1 MQLNRVTV
9 SGFKSFGDRVSVE
22 FAPGVTAIVGPN
34 GSGKSNLLDALRW
47 ATGGGRA
54 REFRAEDKTELIF
67 HGASGKKRLSR
78 ADVEVELQLPDRR
91 VKITRSLDRDGVT
104 KLTLNGRNARFV
116 DVDEAL
122 AGSGLGRGSLAII
135 GQGEVS
141 GVLMADPPRLLSYV
155 AEAAGVAQ
163 LSNRREQTVRRLD
176 TAREHLARLE
186 EKLAEDQA
194 RIDTLEREAED
205 ARRHRELTARNRQLR
220 FTLVDARVA
229 SLERD
234 VQSLKASVLESE
246 SKLAAA
252 REAADEARERVN
264 DARERDREA
273 EASHREA
280 TAQHAKALGDVRVA
294 EHALEAATTRAGDL
308 ERQRERLQEE
318 QTTIQG
324 RRPPEAPDDDL
335 VALNG
340 AMQASE
346 SELDAARTALHDA
359 QQAAAAAWQARQTAE
374 QEAAASARA
383 AAQREERIEAQARQR
398 RELDARLETLKHER
412 ETLMQNGAG
421 ETETVAGESLQ
432 AAEDRL
438 EEARQQLEAAHQT
451 HANADAEVRSQRMQV
466 ERLKVALENRQ
477 GYAEGPKQALASGI
491 DGILGSLA
499 DLISVPDA
507 YLEAIGLALGRRAEY
522 VVTQNEQAARKA
534 LKHVRDAG
542 GWVTLLPIDLAQ
554 ESGARDR
561 AEALLGQ
568 PGVVGR
574 AKDVIEYDA
583 RYEPVIGNV
592 LGDTLLVETT
602 EQAYALAKN
611 QRVRPRLVTLDGSVF
626 EVGGALSGGRRR
638 TVNPLIGAA
647 KDLDDSETK
656 LRALEGDL
664 HTKQEALTDAQGAF
678 LTARGERDAARETN
692 ESARAKA
699 AEWREAVAINERMM
713 ADAEAQLASLQDPQ
727 EPSILPSSD
736 GSPLDL
742 DEVRTRHEQA
752 TEALEAARTHEAQ
765 ARDVASAARH
775 AHALASERRKAYE
788 QAQERFDSDQ
798 TRLAQITEELAKWG
812 DAIVHAWNAV
822 KDLEERVARTKAA
835 LPEDLTATGEAR
847 EAARQALSAAESDVD
862 AGNER
867 VSQIG
872 AELEQHRV
880 NLARRETSLDAARE
894 ERSQFPDGMTAL
906 EVDERAARQE
916 LRSGEAELERIG
928 DVNHRAL
935 EELKTLKEEHGTRL
949 ADTTDARKAV
959 DELDRT
965 LGRLDRETTQRLR
978 EAVEGVRERFLAHIG
993 ELFGADGE
1001 GDVTAEFEEGRPTG
1015 LKIRLQ
1021 PPGKQTQALGLLSV
1035 GERTMGALA
1044 FLFALMGEEQG
1055 RQGLPVAVL
1064 DEVDAP
1070 LDEAN
1075 IRRYRHFLERLA
1087 EGGTQFVL
1095 ITHQK
1100 ATFEVADVIWGV
1112 TTERGVS
1119 RLFSIKKEAD
1129 EPRVPEE
1136 GTRQEG
1142 LNLPGVEA

>member
-9 SGFKSFGDRVSVE
+9 SGFKSFGDRVTVE
-22 FAPGVTAIVGPN
+22 FSPGVTAIVGPN

-78 ADVEVELQLPDRR
+78 ADVEVEMQLPDRR
-91 VKITRSLDRDGVT
+91 IKITRSLDRDGVT

-194 RIDTLEREAED
+194 RLDALASEAED
-205 ARRHRELTARNRQLR
+205 ARRHRELTARNQQLR
-220 FTLVDARVA
+220 FTLIDARVA

-234 VQSLKASVLESE
+234 VKTLKASVTEGE

-252 REAADEARERVN
+252 REAADEAREHVKE
-264 DARERDREA
+264 ARERDQKA
-273 EASHREA
+273 EAAHREA
-280 TAQHAKALGDVRVA
+280 TALHAKALGDVRVA

-318 QTTIQG
+318 RAELEQRQ
-324 RRPPEAPDDDL
+324 PPEAPTDDL
-335 VALNG
+335 AALADAMRVADE
-340 AMQASE
+340 A
-346 SELDAARTALHDA
+346 LDAARAALQEA
-359 QQAAAAAWQARQTAE
+359 QQEANGAWEARQAAE
-374 QEAAASARA
+374 QQAAASARA
-383 AAQREERIEAQARQR
+383 VAQQQERIEAHARRR
-398 RELDARLETLKHER
+398 RELEARLETLKQER
-412 ETLMQNGAG
+412 VKLEGNDPTQDEGNAAA
-421 ETETVAGESLQ
+421 TVT
-432 AAEDRL
+432 AAEERLEAARTRL
-438 EEARQQLEAAHQT
+438 EEAHQAHAT
-451 HANADAEVRSQRMQV
+451 ADADVRSQRTHV
-466 ERLKVALENRQ
+466 ERLKAALENRQ

-491 DGILGSLA
+491 SGILGSLA
-499 DLISVPDA
+499 DLLTVPDA
-507 YLEAIGLALGRRAEY
+507 YVEAVGLALGRRAEY
-522 VVTQNEQAARKA
+522 IVTQDETTARKT

-542 GWVTLLPIDLAQ
+542 GWVTLLPIDLAKAAP
-554 ESGARDR
+554 ARDR
-561 AEALLGQ
+561 AEALLGED
-568 PGVVGR
+568 GVVGR
-574 AKDVIEYDA
+574 AIDLIDFEDRYD
-583 RYEPVIGNV
+583 PVVRNV
-592 LGDTLLVETT
+592 LADTLIVETT
-602 EQAYALAKN
+602 EQAYALAKKHTT
-611 QRVRPRLVTLDGSVF
+611 RPRMVTQDGSVF
-626 EVGGALSGGRRR
+626 DVGGALSGGRRR
-638 TVNPLIGAA
+638 AVNALLGAA
-647 KDLDDSETK
+647 KDLEDNEARLVELET
-656 LRALEGDL
+656 AVEVSQ
-664 HTKQEALTDAQGAF
+664 TELTDAQGAF
-678 LTARGERDAARETN
+678 LAARSERDTARERY
-692 ESARAKA
+692 ESLRTRAT
-699 AEWREAVAINERMM
+699 EWREAAAINARMM
-713 ADAEAQLASLQDPQ
+713 SDVEAELSGLESGP
-727 EPSILPSSD
+727 EPAVPDVQANETPDVSAAR
-736 GSPLDL
+736 
-742 DEVRTRHEQA
+742 ERHEAA
-752 TEALEAARTHEAQ
+752 TKALEAQRVTEAQ
-765 ARDVASAARH
+765 AREAAGSARH
-775 AHALASERRKAYE
+775 AHAIATERRHAYE
-788 QAQERFDSDQ
+788 QAQARFDGDLK
-798 TRLAQITEELAKWG
+798 RLAQINSELGQWA
-812 DAIVHAWNAV
+812 DTIEHAWNAV
-822 KDLEERVARTKAA
+822 KDLDERVARTKAA
-835 LPEDLTATGEAR
+835 LPDDLAATGEAR
-847 EAARQALSAAESDVD
+847 EAARQALTEAESAVD

-867 VSQIG
+867 VTQLST
-872 AELEQHRV
+872 ELEQHRV

-894 ERSQFPDGMTAL
+894 ERTQFPDGMVAL
-906 EVDERAARQE
+906 DIDERAARQE

-935 EELKTLKEEHGTRL
+935 DELKGLKDEHETRL

-965 LGRLDRETTQRLR
+965 LGRLDRETTQKLR

-1001 GDVTAEFEEGRPTG
+1001 GDITAEFEEGRPTG

-1087 EGGTQFVL
+1087 ESGTQFVL

-1119 RLFSIKKEAD
+1119 RLFSIQKEAD
-1129 EPRVPEE
+1129 EPRVPED
-1136 GTRQEG
+1136 GVRQEG
-1142 LNLPGVEA
+1142 LNLSGVEA